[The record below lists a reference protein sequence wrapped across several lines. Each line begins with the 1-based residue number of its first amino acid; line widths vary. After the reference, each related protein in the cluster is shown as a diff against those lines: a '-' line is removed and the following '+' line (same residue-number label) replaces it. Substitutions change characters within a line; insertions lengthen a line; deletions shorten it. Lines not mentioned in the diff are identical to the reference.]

1 MDLINDP
8 DLYICPKNWK
18 LNLHKNQ
25 FVNAHKIFFR
35 HKTGKTPNILTVG
48 NKGFFLEILIISH
61 N

>member
-18 LNLHKNQ
+18 FNLHKNQ

-48 NKGFFLEILIISH
+48 NKGLF
-61 N
+61 